1 MARGETVNP
10 GTQAREAQ
18 FRPKE
23 QVWIGRSRGS
33 MREGTV
39 VGYLGEGSYRVF
51 IAEVGVRTV
60 DEGLLSLCQEGV
72 GAQGRV
78 LEDLSE
84 EDLSE
89 EGGWQKTGTEKRSS
103 IGQRRMRWYNP
114 KLEDFEWTEMPTR
127 DEEALSLLDGYP
139 GAEGHVAVY
148 REWRELGA
156 TMTAALIRAG
166 EAAKEKVEIARP

>member
-1 MARGETVNP
+1 MVGGAMARAETVNP

-18 FRPKE
+18 YGPGE
-23 QVWIGRSRGS
+23 QVWIGQSRGS

-39 VGYLGEGSYRVF
+39 VGYLGEGSYEVF

-60 DEGLLSLCQEGV
+60 DEGLLSPCQEGV
-72 GAQGRV
+72 GAEGRV

-84 EDLSE
+84 E
-89 EGGWQKTGTEKRSS
+89 GGWRKTDTEKRSL
-103 IGQRRMRWYNP
+103 IEQRRMRWYNP
-114 KLEDFEWTEMPTR
+114 KLEDFEWTEIPTR